1 MGLCAPLPPCHL
13 HFVCSGPHTGARGAS
28 CLGCVMSRET
38 EFSLETRGDVRRL
51 IHKARTAAALLRSP
65 GHRVSGRGERE
76 VLASLLVALAMVA
89 AKRLDPDY
97 EPAPDAHHG
106 GEDVVTDLFGEAA

>member
-1 MGLCAPLPPCHL
+1 MTVPR
-13 HFVCSGPHTGARGAS
+13 V
-28 CLGCVMSRET
+28 
-38 EFSLETRGDVRRL
+38 ETRGDVRRL
-51 IHKARTAAALLRSP
+51 IQQARTAATLLRTP
-65 GHRVSGRGERE
+65 GHRVGGRGERE
-76 VLASLLVALAMVA
+76 VLAALIDALALVA